1 MKIAIVTSL
10 FTKRNMNIY
19 TSHFFNLFRGERR
32 DRPTDCEKRDVIA
45 TIKGFTLS
53 LASRS
58 PLGRSRF
65 SLFKF
70 KTLLFE
76 GEKRDVIAIS
86 EGFTSSLA
94 SRSPLGRS
102 HLSLLNIIVFV
113 FFFIIKT
120 TNAQS
125 VELEIIPLDKDKT
138 FLKDNISY
146 QRTHKNIVS
155 LKTELTSIVEKLH
168 QKSYW
173 SASIDSLTQRDSLY
187 TIYIYVGE
195 KIKWAELDK
204 GNLDDMTLAAIG
216 FRARL
221 YENKPFSMEALEI
234 FKQRILTYCENN
246 GYPFARI
253 RLDSIQV
260 EGSNIKAKL
269 FLEKKRFVQF
279 EALKIEGDGNLSIS
293 YLENYLGIREG
304 MPYSESLLQQ
314 VSGRLRAIP
323 FIKEKRGLAVIFK
336 GNKAEVTLFLDK
348 RNASRFDLIVG
359 FLPQNSVTGR
369 PLLTGSFQG
378 VLQNPFGT
386 GKTIGVDWQRLKA
399 QTSRLQANFSYP
411 YIFNLPFGFD
421 GKMDIYRRDSTLQDT
436 KFDVGMQYLFAG
448 NNYVKI
454 FWKSTANNTLT
465 INEQAVIS
473 TRKLPNN
480 LDILNTTL
488 GVEYSYQQL
497 NNRINPQK
505 GFSVRLQG
513 GAGVKQIRQSALIGN
528 LIDENQPDFDFITLY
543 DSLSLRTFQVSGEAS
558 LAYYQP
564 IGERFTIKGGLEGGL
579 IFSQDSLYGNE
590 IYRIGGNRLL
600 RGFDE
605 ESVLASA
612 YAVLT
617 IEPRLLLNETSY
629 LFAFL
634 DYAYLQ
640 NLSIGNQVRDFPLGF
655 GLGLSLSTP
664 AGIVRVS
671 YAVGQQLEQPI
682 DFRVAKIHFGYVNY
696 F

>member
-1 MKIAIVTSL
+1 
-10 FTKRNMNIY
+10 MNIY
-19 TSHFFNLFRGERR
+19 TSHFLKFNFRSGKR
-32 DRPTDCEKRDVIA
+32 DRPKGLREARLSVKPLKSAITFYFLLLEISRRTLRKRPTAQIL
-45 TIKGFTLS
+45 KGFTPN
-53 LASRS
+53 LASCS

-65 SLFKF
+65 PL
-70 KTLLFE
+70 LLF
-76 GEKRDVIAIS
+76 A
-86 EGFTSSLA
+86 
-94 SRSPLGRS
+94 
-102 HLSLLNIIVFV
+102 
-113 FFFIIKT
+113 FFFIIKI

-125 VELEIIPLDKDKT
+125 LELEIIPLDKDKT

-155 LKTELTSIVEKLH
+155 LKGESRMIIEKL
-168 QKSYW
+168 QEKSYW
-173 SASIDSLTQRDSLY
+173 SASIDSLSHKANLH
-187 TIYIYVGE
+187 TIYIYIGK
-195 KIKWAELDK
+195 KIKWARLDK
-204 GNLDDMTLAAIG
+204 GNLDDMTLEAVG
-216 FRARL
+216 FRERL
-221 YENKPFSMEALEI
+221 YSNKPFDITTLNT
-234 FKQRILTYCENN
+234 FKQRILEYCENN

-253 RLDSIQV
+253 GLDSILVNDGEITAQ
-260 EGSNIKAKL
+260 L
-269 FLEKKRFVQF
+269 FLEKKQFIQF
-279 EALKIEGDGNLSIS
+279 EKLRIEGEGKISIS
-293 YLENYLGIREG
+293 YLENYLGIRAG
-304 MPYSESLLQQ
+304 IPYNENLLRQ
-314 VSGRLRAIP
+314 VAGRLRAIP
-323 FIKEKRGLAVIFK
+323 FIKEKRGLAVVFK
-336 GNKAEVTLFLDK
+336 GNTAEVTLFLDK
-348 RNASRFDLIVG
+348 KNASRFDLIVG

-386 GKTIGVDWQRLKA
+386 GKTIGIDWQRLKA
-399 QTSRLQANFSYP
+399 QTSRLQANFAYP

-436 KFDVGMQYLFAG
+436 KFDIGMQYLFAG
-448 NNYVKI
+448 NNYVKV
-454 FWKSTANNTLT
+454 FWKSIANNTLT
-465 INEQAVIS
+465 INEEAVIT

-488 GVEYSYQQL
+488 GLEYFYQQL

-505 GFSVRLQG
+505 GFSIRLQG
-513 GAGVKQIRQSALIGN
+513 GAGIKQIRTSALIGN
-528 LIDENQPDFDFITLY
+528 LTDENEPDFDFITLY
-543 DSLSLRTFQVSGEAS
+543 DSLRLRTFQLSIEAS

-564 IGERFTIKGGLEGGL
+564 IGDRFTIKGGLEGGL
-579 IFSQDSLYGNE
+579 VFSQDSLYQNE

-640 NLSIGNQVRDFPLGF
+640 NLSIGNQIRDFPFGF

-671 YAVGQQLEQPI
+671 YAVGQQLQQPI